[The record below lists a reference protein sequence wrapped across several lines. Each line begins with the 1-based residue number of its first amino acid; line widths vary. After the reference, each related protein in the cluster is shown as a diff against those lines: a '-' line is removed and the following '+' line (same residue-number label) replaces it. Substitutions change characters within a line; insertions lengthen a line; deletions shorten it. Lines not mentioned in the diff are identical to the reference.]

1 MSSFVVIGAGV
12 NGLAAALELARNGHK
27 VTVVDSRDSVGGLS
41 GRRTFGDGFEVAGVR
56 HDTCEIRPA
65 LVDSLGLAAHGLT
78 LKKDHV
84 PIFASDDKDG
94 FVLHRNPEQAKD
106 EISRRSSKDVAAYAT
121 FRTLMTNLRPV
132 LAPLVEKAPPP
143 LLPSKFG
150 EMIEMGMMGLKLR
163 GLGQRDMTEV
173 MRAAPM
179 CVADWM
185 REQFESEILSAT
197 LALPAVLG
205 DFVGPWSPGT
215 AAFLILREAMSVPG
229 VNGGPAAVV
238 DALVNAL
245 KATSVE
251 IRTSSQVTKLRVEGG
266 RVKGVSL
273 TNGGDVDADGIVATS
288 SPKHVLTE
296 LLPPLLLNTAEL
308 LAARTIRTRGT
319 VAKVHLGLREPAKWR
334 GRPNDTFEQVRV
346 GGAHLDDLERS
357 FDAAKYRQL
366 PQKPTLDV
374 VCGGTSGKPT
384 LSIMV
389 TGVPFDL
396 EMGWSDSAKSALLE
410 TVVGMLEESAPGLRS
425 SVVAN
430 EVISP
435 KDLET
440 DFGAHGGSIHQVERA
455 LDQMVLM
462 RPARPFA
469 RFGTPI
475 EGLFLGGSG
484 CHPGPGVTLA
494 AGVLA
499 ARAAMGK

>member
-12 NGLAAALELARNGHK
+12 NGLAASLELARNGHK
-27 VTVVDSRDSVGGLS
+27 VVIVESRSQVGGLS

-78 LKKDHV
+78 LKKEHV
-84 PIFASDDKDG
+84 PVFASDDKDG
-94 FVLHRNPEQAKD
+94 FVLHRSPDAAKE
-106 EISRRSSKDVAAYAT
+106 EIGRRSAKDVAAYAT

-132 LAPLVEKAPPP
+132 LAPLVERAPPP

-163 GLGQRDMTEV
+163 GLGQRDMTEI

-238 DALVNAL
+238 DALVAAL
-245 KATSVE
+245 KAASVE
-251 IRTSSQVTKLRVEGG
+251 IRTGAEVTKVRVEGG

-273 TNGGDVDADGIVATS
+273 ANGEELDAEGIVATC
-288 SPKHVLTE
+288 SPKHVLTN

-319 VAKVHLGLREPAKWR
+319 VAKVHLGLRQPAKWR
-334 GRPNDTFEQVRV
+334 ARPNETFEQVRV

-366 PQKPTLDV
+366 PASPTLDV
-374 VCGGTSGKPT
+374 ACGGTSEKPT
-384 LSIMV
+384 LSVMV
-389 TGVPFDL
+389 AGVPFDL
-396 EMGWSDSAKSALLE
+396 EKGWSDGAKTALLE
-410 TVVGMLEESAPGLRS
+410 TVIGMLDESAPGLRGA
-425 SVVAN
+425 VAAK
-430 EVISP
+430 EVISQ
-435 KDLET
+435 KDLATE
-440 DFGAHGGSIHQVERA
+440 FGAYGGSIHQVERA

-469 RFGTPI
+469 RFGTPV